1 MIKYFCDVC
10 SKELDSVDLHT
21 FRKDE
26 RTTEL
31 CRVHYEQIITGT
43 NVLEQKHRA
52 EKATLWADTFAAVV
66 EPIEEP
72 VVEPVVEPAVE
83 PVVEEPIEPVVEED
97 PPVEGGV

>member
-52 EKATLWADTFAAVV
+52 EKATLWADTFTAVS

-72 VVEPVVEPAVE
+72 VVEPVIE
-83 PVVEEPIEPVVEED
+83 PVVEEPIEFVVEED
-97 PPVEGGV
+97 PPVEGEV